1 MPQSLSK
8 VYIHIIFSTKNRYP
22 YLSDKQ
28 IRKKLHSYLGGTLKE
43 LDCPILTTGGVA
55 DHVHVLCMLSK
66 NLSIAKIIGDIKR
79 SSSKWIKTKSGL
91 LSKFAW
97 QNGYGVFSVGQ
108 SELERVKTYILNQE
122 EHHRKKSFQDELRA
136 FFKKYEV
143 EYDEKYVWD

>member
-28 IRKKLHSYLGGTLKE
+28 IRKELHSYLGGTLKE
-43 LDCPILTTGGVA
+43 LDCPVLTTGGVA

-97 QNGYGVFSVGQ
+97 QNGYGIFSIGQ
-108 SELERVKTYILNQE
+108 SELERVKAYILNQE